1 VFEFDEKISFD
12 ANNEIRSVLE
22 APIISP
28 NFVHVNDLITFDAS
42 YDYRK
47 LPANQAGTR
56 ICKITYNISV
66 GGDCGGCAAETGGWC
81 SEVLCLLE

>member
-28 NFVHVNDLITFDAS
+28 NFVHVNDLITFDEVTITEN
-42 YDYRK
+42 YLPIK
-47 LPANQAGTR
+47 L
-56 ICKITYNISV
+56 
-66 GGDCGGCAAETGGWC
+66 E
-81 SEVLCLLE
+81 LEFVKSLIIFP